1 MYAIRDSLEQTFEEF
16 LRCLAICLLHE
27 LGNCK
32 LAGPVNTNKEIEL
45 ALDRLN
51 FRDID
56 MKEAD
61 RVTLELLALGF
72 VAFDTRKARNAM
84 PLKALM

>member
-1 MYAIRDSLEQTFEEF
+1 MLCSDYKAARRIEYPLSADCCAIACRAMVISQRRVDAIGD
-16 LRCLAICLLHE
+16 CLIHE
-27 LGNCK
+27 LCDCK

-51 FRDID
+51 FRNID

-61 RVTLELLALGF
+61 RVSEIPCG
-72 VAFDTRKARNAM
+72 
-84 PLKALM
+84 